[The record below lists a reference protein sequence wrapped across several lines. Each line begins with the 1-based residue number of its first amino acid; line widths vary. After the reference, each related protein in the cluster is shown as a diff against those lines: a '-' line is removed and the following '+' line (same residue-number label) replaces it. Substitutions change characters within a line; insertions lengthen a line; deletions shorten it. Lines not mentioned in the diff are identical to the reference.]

1 MPEGNDRRDSAE
13 SEASTGGQ
21 SELLTLQEAAD
32 RLRVHYM
39 TAYRWVRRGDLA
51 AFKAGGRLRVTVD
64 DLEAFLAS
72 REIDPATPRPHQ
84 RTDWPTHVD
93 RLHSHLR
100 RGELAPAVRLA
111 SKVVADGAPAGDA
124 YLRLVTPAMRR
135 IGDDWE
141 RGAISVAEEHRAT
154 EIATTILRRLG
165 QAFRRRGP
173 SRGVAVTLTAPEDLH
188 SLGAAMV
195 ADFLRVG
202 GYDVSHLGA
211 AVPSAELGT
220 FLRREPA
227 DVVCVSVT
235 TPGLAEQVYGDIVGV
250 ARAASEA
257 AIVVFGGQAADP
269 AATAAAEALH
279 HDDPSTLGD
288 QLARQAEA

>member
-1 MPEGNDRRDSAE
+1 MHDGNDRRDSAADE
-13 SEASTGGQ
+13 PQGAH
-21 SELLTLQEAAD
+21 ELLTLQEAAD

-39 TAYRWVRRGDLA
+39 TAYRWIRRGDLPA
-51 AFKAGGRLRVTVD
+51 VKTGGRLRVAAD

-72 REIDPATPRPHQ
+72 REVDPATPRPGQ
-84 RTDWPTHVD
+84 RTDWPTHID
-93 RLHSHLR
+93 RLHERLG
-100 RGELAPAVRLA
+100 RGELAPAARLV
-111 SKVVADGAPAGDA
+111 SKVVADGAPVGDV
-124 YLRLVTPAMRR
+124 YLRLLTPAMRR

-141 RGAISVAEEHRAT
+141 RERISIAEEHRAT
-154 EIATTILRRLG
+154 EIVTTIIKRLG

-173 SRGVAVTLTAPEDLH
+173 SRGVAVALAAPDDLH
-188 SLGAAMV
+188 SLGASMV
-195 ADFLRVG
+195 ADFLRTG

-211 AVPSAELGT
+211 AVPTEDLGV

-235 TPGLAEQVYGDIVGV
+235 APGLAEEVYGDIVAGARQ
-250 ARAASEA
+250 ARAE

-269 AATAAAEALH
+269 AVATAAEALH
-279 HDDPSTLGD
+279 HNDLSTLGD